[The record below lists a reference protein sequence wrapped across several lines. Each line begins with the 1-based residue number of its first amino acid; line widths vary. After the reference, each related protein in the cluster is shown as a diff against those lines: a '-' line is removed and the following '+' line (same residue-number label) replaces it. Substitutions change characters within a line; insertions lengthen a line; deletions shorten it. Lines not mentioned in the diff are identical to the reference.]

1 MDGIYHFL
9 WQKIAQKSCPN
20 VSIPDTVVYKYR
32 QPAYWYFMSVDGS
45 IKMKAQKNIVN
56 TPHRDPRPWTLAQ
69 GLDRSTYYGFPCE
82 GPTETQGSGPGCRA
96 QVNAKIFE
104 AFSKQSKDAV
114 TDIVAYY
121 ISPVEGPNG
130 NTDKTTIEF
139 FDVIGRARERG
150 LGVSLESPGP
160 LPGRDLETRI
170 VASSVKRVPTYPVG
184 PPG

>member
-1 MDGIYHFL
+1 MAALSHFNLVQDGFVDGIYHFL
-9 WQKIAQKSCPN
+9 WQKIAQQSCPN

-32 QPAYWYFMSVDGS
+32 QPAYWYFMSVEGS
-45 IKMKAQKNIVN
+45 IKMKVQKNI
-56 TPHRDPRPWTLAQ
+56 T
-69 GLDRSTYYGFPCE
+69 
-82 GPTETQGSGPGCRA
+82 
-96 QVNAKIFE
+96 NAKIFE